1 MMKLILVLLSFSHTL
16 YAGESGRVGNG
27 GGVLF
32 CENRKPILL
41 DIYESQFY
49 EVHTFENLKSISA
62 SERKQLLQQ
71 RVGSF
76 SPAFQALFKDLRKHF
91 YKKVNFLE
99 VSSFKI
105 PDDFNNLFYESS
117 CELKVV
123 AVQRKP
129 LLAFDNIFFINKALW
144 EKSGEFTQEGLI
156 DHELLY
162 LIALIRGAEN
172 SKHAREYLAYLLS
185 DSFLASSAKEAE
197 VMFLKKILRLGYVD
211 NIDDNDRERLYTEVC
226 EDLKNNYF
234 FKCPEYIK

>member
-1 MMKLILVLLSFSHTL
+1 MMKLILILLCLTQAIF
-16 YAGESGRVGNG
+16 AGESGRVGNG

-32 CENRKPILL
+32 CEKKEPVLL

-49 EVHTFENLKSISA
+49 EIHTFENLKSISL
-62 SERKQLLQQ
+62 SERKKLLES
-71 RVGSF
+71 RVSSF
-76 SPAFQALFKDLRKHF
+76 SPAFHALFRDLRKHF
-91 YKKVNFLE
+91 YKKVNFLD

-129 LLAFDNIFFINKALW
+129 LLAFDNIFFINKVLW

-172 SKHAREYLAYLLS
+172 SKQAREFLAFLLS
-185 DSFLASSAKEAE
+185 DSFLTSSAKDAE
-197 VMFLKKILRLGYVD
+197 VMFIKNILRKGYVD
-211 NIDDNDRERLYTEVC
+211 NIDDQDRERFYTDVC
-226 EDLKNNYF
+226 ESLKNSYF
-234 FKCPEYIK
+234 FKCPEYVR